1 VISDT
6 IDSWNYAEVREIFSQ
21 LFRWR
26 GRLFWL
32 LVALL
37 ALFVFL
43 LEVVA
48 DVGGADPQPG
58 VPLNSTARAQLIA
71 TSDSGGL

>member
-1 VISDT
+1 M
-6 IDSWNYAEVREIFSQ
+6 REFFAQ
-21 LFRWR
+21 LARWR
-26 GRLFWL
+26 GYLFWL